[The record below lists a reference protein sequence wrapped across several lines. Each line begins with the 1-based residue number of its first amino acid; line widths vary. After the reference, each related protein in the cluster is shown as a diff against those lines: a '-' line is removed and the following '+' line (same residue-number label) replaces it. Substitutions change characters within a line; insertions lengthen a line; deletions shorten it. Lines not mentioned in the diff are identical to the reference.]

1 MIKTAI
7 GSRDVQRVQ
16 AADFNTDLNAFEY
29 IKMKFFKRN
38 QTRKISI
45 GGVIIGGGSPI
56 AIQSMT
62 NTDTRD
68 WKATVRQIKRL
79 EEAGCEIIRVSLPDM
94 ESALNV
100 SKIKK
105 NIKIPLVADI
115 HFDYRIA
122 LEAIKQGVDKLRIN
136 PGNIG
141 AKERVEA
148 LVKEAKKARIPI
160 RIGVNA
166 GSLRSVHNFKDNS
179 SRAKELAKAALEHAK
194 ILEKHKFYDIVI
206 SLKASNIATTAEAYK
221 IFASK
226 RDYPLHLG
234 ITEAG
239 SMFSG
244 TIKSCAGLGIMLYE
258 GLGDTVRVSL
268 TADPVEEVKTAYSLL
283 QSLELRNSGIEII
296 SCPTCSRCEVDL
308 IKIVSE
314 MEKEAAKLK
323 LNKTSQ
329 KPVKIALMGCV
340 VNGPGEA
347 KDADFGIA
355 GGKNI
360 GILFKNGQI
369 IEKIKPEQWVKK
381 LIAMIKDLQR

>member
-1 MIKTAI
+1 
-7 GSRDVQRVQ
+7 
-16 AADFNTDLNAFEY
+16 
-29 IKMKFFKRN
+29 MKFYKRN
-38 QTRKISI
+38 ETKKINI
-45 GGVIIGGGSPI
+45 GGVTIGGGFPV
-56 AIQSMT
+56 AVQSMT

-68 WKATVRQIKRL
+68 WKATVKQIKQL
-79 EEAGCEIIRVSLPDM
+79 EEAGCEIVRVSLPDM
-94 ESALNV
+94 ESAYNV
-100 SKIKK
+100 GRIKK

-141 AKERVEA
+141 AKDRVDA
-148 LVKEAKKARIPI
+148 LVKEAKQAHIPI

-166 GSLRSVHNFKDNS
+166 GSLKSVHNFSDNV
-179 SRAKELAKAALEHAK
+179 SRAKELVKAAMEHVE
-194 ILEKHKFYDIVI
+194 ILERHEFYDIAV
-206 SLKASNIATTAEAYK
+206 SLKASNIATTVEAYK

-226 RDYPLHLG
+226 RNYPLHLG

-244 TIKSCAGLGIMLYE
+244 TIKSSAGLGIMLYD
-258 GLGDTVRVSL
+258 GIGDTVRVSL

-314 MEKEAAKLK
+314 VEKEVSKMKNLKKL
-323 LNKTSQ
+323 SR
-329 KPVKIALMGCV
+329 PVKVALMGCV

-347 KDADFGIA
+347 KDADMGIA
-355 GGKNI
+355 GGKDT
-360 GILFKNGQI
+360 GILFKNGEI
-369 IEKIKPEQWVKK
+369 IGKVKPEKWVKT
-381 LIAMIKDLQR
+381 LISMIKDFQE

>member
-1 MIKTAI
+1 
-7 GSRDVQRVQ
+7 
-16 AADFNTDLNAFEY
+16 
-29 IKMKFFKRN
+29 MKYFKRT
-38 QTRKISI
+38 QTRKINI
-45 GGVIIGGGSPI
+45 GGVVIGGGAPV
-56 AIQSMT
+56 AVQSMT

-68 WKATVRQIKRL
+68 WRATVKQIKNL
-79 EEAGCEIIRVSLPDM
+79 EDAGCEIIRVSLPDM
-94 ESALNV
+94 ESAQNV

-141 AKERVEA
+141 SKDKVET
-148 LVKEAKKARIPI
+148 LVKEAKAARIPI

-166 GSLRSVHNFKDNS
+166 GSLKSVHNFDDNL
-179 SRAKELAKAALEHAK
+179 SRAKELAKSAIEHVR
-194 ILEKHKFYDIVI
+194 ILEKLSFYDIAV
-206 SLKASNIATTAEAYK
+206 SLKASNIATTVEAYK

-226 RDYPLHLG
+226 RNYPLHLG

-239 SMFSG
+239 SLFSG
-244 TIKSCAGLGIMLYE
+244 TIKSSAGLGIMLYD
-258 GLGDTVRVSL
+258 GMGDTVRVSL
-268 TADPVEEVKTAYSLL
+268 TADPVEEVKAAYSLL
-283 QSLELRNSGIEII
+283 RALELRKSGIEII

-308 IKIVSE
+308 IKIVSD
-314 MEKEAAKLK
+314 MEKETAKIK
-323 LNKTSQ
+323 NIK
-329 KPVKIALMGCV
+329 KPVKVALMGCV

-360 GILFKNGQI
+360 GILFKNGEI
-369 IEKIKPEQWVKK
+369 AGKVKPEKWVKT
-381 LIAMIKDLQR
+381 LVSMLKDFQKK